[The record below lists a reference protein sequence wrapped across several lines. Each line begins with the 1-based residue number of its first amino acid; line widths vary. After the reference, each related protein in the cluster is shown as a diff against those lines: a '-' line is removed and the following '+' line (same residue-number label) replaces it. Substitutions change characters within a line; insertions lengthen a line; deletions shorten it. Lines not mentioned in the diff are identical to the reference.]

1 MTLPDYIIV
10 GSGPAGCVLAARLSE
25 DESTNVSLLEAGG
38 SDRKLTIAMPAAI
51 PFTYMN
57 PKLNWGEWAGPEPAL
72 DNLKIE
78 EKRGRVLGGTSSINA
93 MIFSR
98 GNPKDFDGCAQ
109 LGLNGWAYDDV
120 LPYFERME
128 TFDEGANRYRGG
140 DGPLKIIR
148 CPAKHKL
155 FDAFLRGGEQAGYQR
170 PNDHNGA
177 EQEGV
182 HIAQAYIDDGRR
194 CSASHAYRGGPRFL
208 TS

>member
-1 MTLPDYIIV
+1 
-10 GSGPAGCVLAARLSE
+10 
-25 DESTNVSLLEAGG
+25 
-38 SDRKLTIAMPAAI
+38 MPAAI

-93 MIFSR
+93 MIFS
-98 GNPKDFDGCAQ
+98 
-109 LGLNGWAYDDV
+109 
-120 LPYFERME
+120 
-128 TFDEGANRYRGG
+128 
-140 DGPLKIIR
+140 
-148 CPAKHKL
+148 PAKHKL